1 MRAAS
6 TFCTPGGHLPEWH
19 EFAYETSVRFRDR
32 RLPVLLAVLWIAV
45 IDLCWPRT
53 NLAILYLAP
62 MFLLAESRSSRA
74 LWQLAAAL
82 IALTYG
88 GFFLK
93 NLLGSAS
100 HADALIGYRLINRT
114 LVAATIL
121 ALVPLI
127 GLWKRTRA
135 VDGDEELPES
145 FRHEDDEISA
155 TFAAL
160 VCAPLV
166 AVIAVIDLVAPANY
180 NLAIL
185 YPVPILI
192 CAWSRSRRMM
202 WAMLLALQVLS
213 AVAFWWG
220 PAHTHSDEMSLARN
234 RILAGIVLLAVT
246 AILDY
251 WISSDRGTGT
261 QEPVG

>member
-6 TFCTPGGHLPEWH
+6 SFCTSGGPLPEWH

-32 RLPVLLAVLWIAV
+32 RLPVLLAVLWIAF
-45 IDLCWPRT
+45 IDLSWPRT

-62 MFLLAESRSSRA
+62 MFLLAESRTPRS
-74 LWQLAAAL
+74 LWRLAAVL

-88 GFFLK
+88 GYFLK
-93 NLLGSAS
+93 NLIGAAGY
-100 HADALIGYRLINRT
+100 ADAIMDYRLINRT
-114 LVAATIL
+114 LVAATIFAL
-121 ALVPLI
+121 APLI
-127 GLWKRTRA
+127 GLWQRTRPF
-135 VDGDEELPES
+135 DHDEELPES
-145 FRHEDDEISA
+145 FRREDDEISA

-160 VCAPLV
+160 VCVPLV
-166 AVIAVIDLVAPANY
+166 AIIAVVDLVAPANY

-202 WAMLLALQVLS
+202 WAMLFALQVLS
-213 AVAFWWG
+213 VVAFWWG
-220 PAHTHSDEMSLARN
+220 PAHNLTDEMSLTRN
-234 RILAGIVLLAVT
+234 RILAGVALLAVT

-251 WISSDRGTGT
+251 WISSDRGTGAA
-261 QEPVG
+261 EPIE